1 MVETMTDVKY
11 LTLADEIVVLMLDD
25 ASGELKPECSA
36 VAPVAIVG
44 GILMELALQGRI
56 DTDLESLFVVDETPV
71 GDELLDSTL
80 EIIKAESA
88 QHPSAWWI
96 DRLSNRPVDFV
107 QLILARLVTAGVL
120 REEQRKF
127 LWVFSRR
134 AYPQVSGLEGR
145 EAKARLTSILY
156 SGEVPDPRDT
166 LLLGLARSTE
176 ILFAIF
182 SREEMAKLASR
193 IDEVVSLEEM
203 GRSVGLVSAQV
214 REATAALL
222 LACYP

>member
-1 MVETMTDVKY
+1 MSDVKY

-25 ASGELKPECSA
+25 LTGALKAECTA

-56 DTDLESLFVVDETPV
+56 DTDLESLYIIDATPV

-80 EIIKAESA
+80 AIIAAETGA
-88 QHPSAWWI
+88 HPSAWWI
-96 DRLSNRPVDFV
+96 EHLANRSVDYIHW
-107 QLILARLVTAGVL
+107 ILTRLVSAGVL

-134 AYPQVSGLEGR
+134 AYPSVSGLEGR
-145 EAKARLTSILY
+145 EAKARLTAVLY

-166 LLLGLARSTE
+166 LLLGLAKATDV
-176 ILFAIF
+176 LYAMF
-182 SREEMAKLASR
+182 SRHEMATLAPR
-193 IDEVVSLEEM
+193 IDEVVALEEM
-203 GRSVGLVSAQV
+203 GRSVSLVSAQI
-214 REATAALL
+214 RDAMAAVL
-222 LACYP
+222 LAGYP

>member
-1 MVETMTDVKY
+1 MADVKY

-25 ASGELKPECSA
+25 ASGAVKPECTA

-56 DTDLESLFVVDETPV
+56 DSDLEALYVVDPTPV

-80 EIIKAESA
+80 EIIRAEPER
-88 QHPSAWWI
+88 HPSAWWI
-96 DRLSNRPVDFV
+96 ERLANRPVDYVLWV
-107 QLILARLVTAGVL
+107 QQRLVSVGVL
-120 REEQRKF
+120 REEERKF

-145 EAKARLTSILY
+145 EAKARLTAVLY

-166 LLLGLARSTE
+166 LLLGLAKATDV
-176 ILFAIF
+176 LYAMF
-182 SREEMAKLASR
+182 SRQEMAKLAPR
-193 IDEVVSLEEM
+193 IDEVVALEEM
-203 GRSVGLVSAQV
+203 GRSVSLVSAQI
-214 REATAALL
+214 REAMAAVL
-222 LACYP
+222 LAGYP

>member
-1 MVETMTDVKY
+1 MTDIKY

-25 ASGELKPECSA
+25 ASGELKSECVA

-44 GILMELALQGRI
+44 GILMELALLGRI
-56 DTDLESLFVVDETPV
+56 DTDLHSLFLVDATPV

-80 EIIKAESA
+80 DIIKSEPE

-96 DRLSNRPVDFV
+96 ERLANRPVDYV
-107 QLILARLVTAGVL
+107 NWILRRLVSAGVL

-145 EAKARLTSILY
+145 EAKARLTAVLY

-166 LLLGLARSTE
+166 LLLGLAKATE
-176 ILFAIF
+176 VLYAMF
-182 SREEMAKLASR
+182 SRQEMASLSDR

-203 GRSVGLVSAQV
+203 GRSVSLVSSQI
-214 REATAALL
+214 REAMAAVL
-222 LACYP
+222 LAGYP